1 MKSALVRFLLGDTPG
16 HSADGRRIGI
26 GLATALRKQ
35 HSAEQA
41 EHYMTQWVAERDMHE
56 STRD

>member
-26 GLATALRKQ
+26 GLATAMRKQ

-41 EHYMTQWVAERDMHE
+41 EHYMTQWVAERDVHK
-56 STRD
+56 STRG

>member
-26 GLATALRKQ
+26 GLATAMRKQ

-41 EHYMTQWVAERDMHE
+41 EHYMTQWVAERDMHK

>member
-1 MKSALVRFLLGDTPG
+1 MKKTLVRFLLGDPAG
-16 HSADGRRIGI
+16 HPADGRTMGL

-41 EHYMTQWVAERDMHE
+41 ERYLGRWATEREAHP
-56 STRD
+56 SARG